1 MKKYF
6 YKCYYRDGGWDIT
19 AEAAPVRNPKQI
31 CQTCEKVEIIS
42 PVKYFLY
49 WLQGWGIELKLRWER
64 K

>member
-31 CQTCEKVEIIS
+31 EKVEIIS

-49 WLQGWGIELKLRWER
+49 WLQGWGIELKMRW

>member
-6 YKCYYRDGGWDIT
+6 YKCYYENGGWDIVAGAT
-19 AEAAPVRNPKQI
+19 PIRNPKQI
-31 CQTCEKVEIIS
+31 CPAYEKVEIIS

-49 WLQGWGIELKLRWER
+49 WLQGWGIELKMRW